1 MFVKQFDFSIEK
13 RNSELGRS
21 LNFLIL
27 PPLDTMSGEV
37 KWQRSIGPYF
47 GCRYSTGLVV
57 VARKWRQDKSI
68 IGVQQNPSEWI
79 DRDSVGQ
86 GSVDVRDSSDD
97 LLKMLFVWILE
108 HFENYCISSF
118 TFVFINDF
126 FEETFMSG
134 YFSATFA
141 NTWKFG
147 FKKLPSQVGRKL
159 IGSDRKWT
167 NLLHCQLF

>member
-1 MFVKQFDFSIEK
+1 MTDKKMFVKQFDFSIEK

-37 KWQRSIGPYF
+37 KWQRSVGPYF
-47 GCRYSTGLVV
+47 GYRCSTSVVVKVV

-68 IGVQQNPSEWI
+68 IGVQQNPSERI
-79 DRDSVGQ
+79 DRDSVCR
-86 GSVDVRDSSDD
+86 GSMDDRGSSDD
-97 LLKMLFVWILE
+97 LVKMLSVWILE

-126 FEETFMSG
+126 FEETFISG

-141 NTWKFG
+141 KTWRFS
-147 FKKLPSQVGRKL
+147 FKNCLRK
-159 IGSDRKWT
+159 
-167 NLLHCQLF
+167 